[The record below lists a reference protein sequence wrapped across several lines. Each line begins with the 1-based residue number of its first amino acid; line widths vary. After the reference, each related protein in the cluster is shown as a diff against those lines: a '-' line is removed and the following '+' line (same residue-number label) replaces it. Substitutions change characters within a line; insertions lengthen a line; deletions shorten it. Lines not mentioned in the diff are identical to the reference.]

1 MMQNLKILNSK
12 EKKRI
17 LGMLEQNW
25 GFNEK
30 LDYAFLESE
39 KGKIYISNR
48 EIFDLEISELRT
60 NSVGIY
66 FAEAKVGIRLSI
78 EGSQI
83 IGPKASKNVVEL
95 DDKEARQWMEGND
108 LDKPVETESFV
119 ILKHKD
125 DFLGSG
131 KATKEGKILN
141 YVPKNRRLR

>member
-12 EKKRI
+12 ERKKI
-17 LGMLEQNW
+17 LGLLEENW

-30 LDYAFLESE
+30 LDYVFLETE
-39 KGKIYISNR
+39 KRKIYIAKK
-48 EIFDLEISELRT
+48 EIFDLDTSQLRV

-66 FAEAKVGIRLSI
+66 FAEARVGIRLSI

-83 IGPKASKNVVEL
+83 VGPKAAKNVVEL

-119 ILKHKD
+119 ILKHNN

-131 KATKEGKILN
+131 KSTKEGKILN
-141 YVPKNRRLR
+141 YVPKTRRLR